1 MLTNWL
7 KGPAPH
13 QHMQITQFLLPWK
26 LEILEQECAQLMLKK
41 PTKNGLNKTIGLQH
55 LAITNDRTALTRT
68 GNYIL
73 QTNKR
78 TCHLVKTFN

>member
-41 PTKNGLNKTIGLQH
+41 TQKTVQIIQ
-55 LAITNDRTALTRT
+55 
-68 GNYIL
+68 
-73 QTNKR
+73 
-78 TCHLVKTFN
+78 